1 MNLKQCYDV
10 LGGNYEEICGR
21 IPGEAMIVS
30 FLRKFLE
37 DPTFHTL
44 LTRIECGNRD
54 EAFRA
59 AHTLKGISANFSF
72 TKLWKSVSALTEEL
86 RVSDTIPDT
95 AAELMQRVIGDY
107 NLVTRTVCEYLNQES
122 DNN

>member
-1 MNLKQCYDV
+1 
-10 LGGNYEEICGR
+10 
-21 IPGEAMIVS
+21 MIVS

-37 DPTFHTL
+37 DPTLHTL

-107 NLVTRTVCEYLNQES
+107 NLVTRIVCEYLNQES